1 MISFGILLTMAYS
14 SAATGEIDK
23 MIDQIQKRRVGIDM
37 KVLASTPDP
46 FVVLKKDVNV
56 TRVIIPQRREENFT
70 LGGIVN
76 HRASINGTWYKE
88 GDEVGGYTL
97 NYVGTKG
104 VILVDQTRIKRL
116 FLHNK
121 IEGIITIK
129 EGM

>member
-14 SAATGEIDK
+14 SAITSEIDK

-37 KVLASTPDP
+37 KELASTPDP
-46 FVVLKKDVNV
+46 FVVVKKDVDV
-56 TRVIIPQRREENFT
+56 TKVIIPQRREENFT

-76 HRASINGTWYKE
+76 HKASINGKWYKE
-88 GDEVGGYTL
+88 GDDVGGYIL

-104 VILVDQTRIKRL
+104 VVLVDQARIKRI
-116 FLHNK
+116 FLHDK